1 MIHFDIP
8 NLETNL
14 KTLEKETTKPE
25 FWEDSQNSN
34 KVLSKIKSIKGKC
47 QKYRNSL
54 KGRKSYNPYNLF
66 ASILYLNSKRIT
78 SVRDMAESIV
88 FDIRL
93 SYIMEQERPSY
104 KTINDFIN
112 NVITPNRDAIFSLIT
127 KAIID
132 EFNLDASD
140 QYLDGTKFEANANK
154 YKFVYISEKRMN
166 SLNNK
171 IINLYNDM
179 NITEYNKQNRINSKD
194 FNTNILKY
202 AQRQ

>member
-1 MIHFDIP
+1 MSYFTTHETFFVIP
-8 NLETNL
+8 LSTYDEELRKIDNFLIL
-14 KTLEKETTKPE
+14 LEKSGVGEVIEKAE
-25 FWEDSQNSN
+25 
-34 KVLSKIKSIKGKC
+34 
-47 QKYRNSL
+47 YRNSP

-78 SVRDMAESIV
+78 SVRDMAESLV

-132 EFNLDASD
+132 EFNLDTSD

-154 YKFVYISEKRMN
+154 YKFVYISEKRMD

-179 NITEYNKQNRINSKD
+179 NIAEYDKQNRINSKD